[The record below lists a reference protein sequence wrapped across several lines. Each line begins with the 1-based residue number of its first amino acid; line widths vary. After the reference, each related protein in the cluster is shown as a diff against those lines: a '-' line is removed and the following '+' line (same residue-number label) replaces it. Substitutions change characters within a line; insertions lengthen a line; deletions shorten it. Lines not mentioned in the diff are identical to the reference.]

1 MNLPQHPHIPMDED
15 NIPIIEW
22 IISQTRETYAKQSI
36 RQKINNRIPR
46 LKVDDH
52 IKYCEPCMNTWY
64 EHKAGGS
71 NTGKWSYNIKG
82 SIPTIGKSR
91 ELCPNCKSEK

>member
-52 IKYCEPCMNTWY
+52 IKYCEPCERTWY
-64 EHKAGGS
+64 EHIVGGG
-71 NTGKWSYNIKG
+71 NTSRWSYNMKQ

-91 ELCPNCKSEK
+91 ELCPDCKSGK